1 MNMPFCKK
9 CLKDFTLKGFHSLFN
24 KNICLCY
31 ECFKDFNP
39 KFIKFKHEN
48 ISCLAIY
55 EYKDNIKSLLYQ
67 LKACYDYEL
76 KDIFFTYYKEEI
88 KLIYRDYLLVPIPS
102 SKEDNMERGFNHV
115 QAIFSFFDR
124 KMYDFLYKKYNMKQ
138 SKLNKEER
146 KNIVNVFA
154 INDAS
159 YIRGKKV
166 VIIDDVYTTG
176 SSLHAAI
183 KLLEKYHPK
192 VIKALFLSKNV
203 KKINKNVDN

>member
-1 MNMPFCKK
+1 
-9 CLKDFTLKGFHSLFN
+9 
-24 KNICLCY
+24 
-31 ECFKDFNP
+31 
-39 KFIKFKHEN
+39 
-48 ISCLAIY
+48 
-55 EYKDNIKSLLYQ
+55 
-67 LKACYDYEL
+67 
-76 KDIFFTYYKEEI
+76 
-88 KLIYRDYLLVPIPS
+88 
-102 SKEDNMERGFNHV
+102 
-115 QAIFSFFDR
+115 
-124 KMYDFLYKKYNMKQ
+124 MKQ

-166 VIIDDVYTTG
+166 LIIDDVYTTG